1 MSNALVPLNDVR
13 QMAEVAAKSRMFGF
27 KNPEEAMAIMLLCQA
42 ENLHPYI
49 AMRDFHCIQGR
60 PALKTDAMLA
70 RFQQAGGRVDWKV
83 YSDAEVTG
91 VFSHPQGGSLEV
103 SWTIEMARK
112 IGLAGKDNWKSYPR
126 AMLRARCISEGIR
139 SVFPGCV
146 VGVYSVEE
154 TQDFTDNQPVVAAQ
168 SKPADPLPLVEEV
181 SEEELPVALI
191 KPDGEVYGRY
201 KDDQEF
207 CEAYASLV
215 GRLVKS
221 KLSDEQKKEKQATL
235 WQANSSTINKM
246 SSEVR
251 TQLRSLVA
259 GEGGTLDFPKSQPPA
274 DQEPSDSEF

>member
-1 MSNALVPLNDVR
+1 MTALVPISDIQ
-13 QMAEVAAKSRMFGF
+13 QMATAVAKSGLFGI
-27 KNPEEAMAIMLLCQA
+27 KTPDQGVALMLIAQA
-42 ENLHPYI
+42 EGLHPAI
-49 AMRDFHCIQGR
+49 AARDYHVIQGR

>member
-1 MSNALVPLNDVR
+1 MTALIPISDVQR
-13 QMAEVAAKSRMFGF
+13 MAEVAAKSRMFGF

-42 ENLHPYI
+42 ENMHPYI

-70 RFQQAGGRVDWKV
+70 RFQQAGGKVDWKV
-83 YSDAEVTG
+83 YTDAEVTG

-112 IGLAGKDNWKSYPR
+112 IGLASKDNWKSYPR

-154 TQDFTDNQPVVAAQ
+154 TQDFTDNSPVVPKASPPPQ
-168 SKPADPLPLVEEV
+168 DLPLVEEV
-181 SEEELPVALI
+181 SEEVLPFCLV
-191 KPDGEVYGRY
+191 KPDGELYGRY
-201 KDDQEF
+201 KDEQEF
-207 CEAYASLV
+207 CEAYSSLV

-221 KLSDEQKKEKQATL
+221 KLTDEQKKEKQKSL
-235 WQANSSTINKM
+235 WQANTSVINGM
-246 SSEVR
+246 DSEIR
-251 TQLRSLVA
+251 TQLRSLIA
-259 GEGGTLDFPKSQPPA
+259 GEGGTLDFPKSQPSA
-274 DQEPSDSEF
+274 GHEANESEF

>member
-1 MSNALVPLNDVR
+1 MTALVPISDIQ
-13 QMAEVAAKSRMFGF
+13 QMATAVAKSGLFGI
-27 KNPEEAMAIMLLCQA
+27 KTPDQGVALMLIAQA
-42 ENLHPYI
+42 EGLHPAI
-49 AMRDFHCIQGR
+49 AARDYHVIQGR

-221 KLSDEQKKEKQATL
+221 KLSDDQKKDKQQAL
-235 WQANSSTINKM
+235 WQANHPTINKM
-246 SSEVR
+246 SSELR
-251 TQLRSLVA
+251 TQLRSLIA

-274 DQEPSDSEF
+274 APEANESEF

>member
-1 MSNALVPLNDVR
+1 MTALVPISDIQ
-13 QMAEVAAKSRMFGF
+13 QMATAVAKSGLFGI
-27 KNPEEAMAIMLLCQA
+27 KTPDQGVALMLIAQA
-42 ENLHPYI
+42 EGLHPAI
-49 AMRDFHCIQGR
+49 AARDYHVIQGR

-274 DQEPSDSEF
+274 GHEPSDSEF

>member
-1 MSNALVPLNDVR
+1 MTALVPISDIQ
-13 QMAEVAAKSRMFGF
+13 QMATAVAKSGLFGI
-27 KNPEEAMAIMLLCQA
+27 KTPDQGVALMLIAQA
-42 ENLHPYI
+42 EGLHPAI
-49 AMRDFHCIQGR
+49 AARDYHVIQGR

-221 KLSDEQKKEKQATL
+221 KLSDDQKKEKQATL